1 MSHDTDP
8 TALAPDVTAPA
19 PTVLGSRRVLRRW
32 WRAGLVVVGAAVAAL
47 ALHGRFPAWSSI
59 WAALFHASPAW
70 IAFGFALELVSMI
83 AFAEQQRRFLGALGV
98 RMRAR
103 TSLAVTYV
111 RSAMS
116 ISLPAGSAV
125 SAAYAFRQ
133 FRARGADNGVA
144 TAVMVLHGV
153 SSVVGLAVL
162 YAVDVLAWAG
172 PGMSRWPA
180 LAIGGA
186 ILVALGG
193 VAVWARSMRA
203 KIAQVAPA
211 RATLLGRTL
220 ETVRGAVRLSATVT
234 VRQWLVVGGL
244 AVVNWLADAACLL
257 VGVRAVG
264 LTVPAL
270 TLLTAYLAVQ
280 LIRQVPVTPGGV
292 GIIEAS
298 LLVALTAA
306 GAPQAP
312 AAAAV
317 LIYRVLS
324 CWSIL
329 PIGLACWTAQQ
340 TGGARERGLPSG
352 RGPE

>member
-1 MSHDTDP
+1 MSHDVSP
-8 TALAPDVTAPA
+8 RVLAPDAEAPA
-19 PTVLGSRRVLRRW
+19 APGRHRHLRRW
-32 WRAGLVVVGAAVAAL
+32 WRAALAVVGAGLAVL

-59 WAALFHASPAW
+59 WAALFHAQLGW
-70 IAFGFALELVSMI
+70 IVLGIVLSVVSMV

-98 RMRAR
+98 PMRAT

-133 FRARGADNGVA
+133 FRARGADSGVA

-172 PGMSRWPA
+172 PGMSRLPA
-180 LAIGGA
+180 LAIGSA
-186 ILVALGG
+186 IVLALAGVAL
-193 VAVWARSMRA
+193 WARSRRPGTPR
-203 KIAQVAPA
+203 VAPT
-211 RATLLGRTL
+211 RATPLGRL
-220 ETVRGAVRLSATVT
+220 VETVRGAVRMSATVT

-264 LTVPAL
+264 LTVPVL

-280 LIRQVPVTPGGV
+280 LIRQVPVTPGGI

-306 GAPQAP
+306 GAAQAP

-329 PIGLACWTAQQ
+329 PVGLACWTAQQ
-340 TGGARERGLPSG
+340 TGAGRE
-352 RGPE
+352 